1 MKKQNLIPLI
11 LMLFLG
17 GVVHAQGGI
26 DDGFTLK
33 ECIELGLKNNAQI
46 KKSIL
51 DEEEAG
57 YLRKEIT
64 GTGLPQV
71 EAYGNYNNFLD
82 VYPQAIPGG
91 ILDPNSDPNGVDVI
105 AFGVPQSLKGG
116 VKLSQLVF
124 SQSYL
129 IGLKAAKTSEEFYRL
144 ITEMTTEDIIYD
156 IAMNYYGVIA
166 TQLQMINLEANHDK
180 LVKLEGIIKSQYEND
195 LARKVDHNRVKV
207 NLTSLETQMDNLET
221 LIEQRSNY
229 LKLVMGI
236 PVADELALAPYN
248 FEEQHDQQA
257 ILLEDPDLS
266 NRYDLKVLDKQQE
279 LNALNI
285 KNIKS
290 GYYPTI
296 AAFADL
302 NYNAFSNSF
311 DFLST
316 SHQWYRGSLVG
327 IQLNI
332 PIFDG
337 NQKKNKIAQARMQ
350 SEKLKHDQYLA
361 EQNAQASYLNAVK
374 KMNNSLKSLEA
385 QQSNLV
391 LSETVFDQTN
401 QLYREGLSPLTDVLD
416 SETALREARA
426 AYFNQIINVK
436 TAEAE
441 LYQSIGKIEKIAE

>member
-1 MKKQNLIPLI
+1 
-11 LMLFLG
+11 MLLFG
-17 GVVHAQGGI
+17 GMVRAQGTGV
-26 DDGFTLK
+26 DGFTLK
-33 ECIELGLKNNAQI
+33 ECIELGLKNNAEI

-51 DEEEAG
+51 EEQEAE
-57 YLRKEIT
+57 YLRKEII
-64 GTGLPQV
+64 GSGLPQL
-71 EAYGNYNNFLD
+71 EAYGNYNNFID

-116 VKLSQLVF
+116 FKLNQLVF

-129 IGLKAAKTSEEFYRL
+129 IGLKAAKTSEEFYQL
-144 ITEMTTEDIIYD
+144 VTNMTSEDIIYD
-156 IAMNYYGVIA
+156 IALNYYGVIA
-166 TQLQMINLEANHDK
+166 TELQMLNLEANHDK

-195 LARKVDHNRVKV
+195 LARKVDYNRVKV
-207 NLTSLETQMDNLET
+207 NLTSLETEIDNLET

-236 PVADELALAPYN
+236 PVTTELELAAYD
-248 FEEQHDQQA
+248 FDEKTSSEQV
-257 ILLEDPDLS
+257 LVSDPDLGG
-266 NRYDLKVLDKQQE
+266 RYDLQVLDKQQE
-279 LNALNI
+279 LQSLNI

-311 DFLST
+311 DFLSS

-337 NQKKNKIAQARMQ
+337 NQRKYKVAQAKVQ
-350 SEKLKHDQYLA
+350 SEKLRHDQYLA
-361 EQNAQASYLNAVK
+361 EQNAQAAYLNAFK
-374 KMNNSLKSLEA
+374 KMKNSLKSLEA

-391 LSETVFDQTN
+391 LSETIFDETS

-416 SETALREARA
+416 SETSLREARA

-436 TAEAE
+436 TAEAD
-441 LYQSIGKIEKIAE
+441 LYQSTGQIEKIAQ

>member
-1 MKKQNLIPLI
+1 MKKQICIPL
-11 LMLFLG
+11 LFMLLLG
-17 GVVHAQGGI
+17 GMVRAQGTGG
-26 DDGFTLK
+26 DGFTLK
-33 ECIELGLKNNAQI
+33 ECIELGLKNNAEI

-51 DEEEAG
+51 EEQEAKF
-57 YLRKEIT
+57 LRKEII
-64 GTGLPQV
+64 GSGLPQL
-71 EAYGNYNNFLD
+71 EAYGNYNNFID

-116 VKLSQLVF
+116 FKLNQLVF

-129 IGLKAAKTSEEFYRL
+129 IGLKAAKTSEEFYQL
-144 ITEMTTEDIIYD
+144 VTNMTTEDIIYD
-156 IAMNYYGVIA
+156 IALNYYGVIA
-166 TQLQMINLEANHDK
+166 TELQMINLEANHDK
-180 LVKLEGIIKSQYEND
+180 LVKLESIIKSQYEND
-195 LARKVDHNRVKV
+195 LARKVDFNRVKV
-207 NLTSLETQMDNLET
+207 NLTSLETEIANLET

-236 PVADELALAPYN
+236 PVISDLKLKAYDFDEITSSPQILAS
-248 FEEQHDQQA
+248 
-257 ILLEDPDLS
+257 DPDLS
-266 NRYDLKVLDKQQE
+266 GRYDLQVLDKQQE
-279 LNALNI
+279 LQSLNI

-311 DFLST
+311 DFLSS

-337 NQKKNKIAQARMQ
+337 NQRKYKVAQAKIQ
-350 SEKLKHDQYLA
+350 SEKLRHDQYLA
-361 EQNAQASYLNAVK
+361 EQNAQTAYLNAFK
-374 KMNNSLKSLEA
+374 KMKNSLKSLEA
-385 QQSNLV
+385 QQSNLL
-391 LSETVFDQTN
+391 LSETVFDETN

-436 TAEAE
+436 TAEAD
-441 LYQSIGKIEKIAE
+441 LYQSTGQIEKIAL